1 MKMLFPAA
9 ALLTAA
15 LLAGPA
21 AASEEIRFVG
31 KSVMFST
38 NTITSNLL
46 GSHEHTVLMKA
57 LRSVGL
63 EQSLLHQGLYTLFA
77 PDDAAFAKLPQDY
90 SESIFRRV
98 NRYEMAKLLSCHIVA
113 EGNLAGRKL
122 LDALKLDKALTL
134 KTLGGCLLRLEF
146 REGSVHVSDE
156 SGNEGKIL
164 EADILQTNGM
174 IQLTDRVFVPKT

>member
-1 MKMLFPAA
+1 MKIRAA

-21 AASEEIRFVG
+21 AASEEIRFFG

-38 NTITSNLL
+38 NSITGNLL
-46 GSHEHTVLMKA
+46 ESHEHKVLMKA

-63 EQSLLHQGLYTLFA
+63 EQSLLHRGLYTLFA
-77 PDDAAFAKLPQDY
+77 PNDAAFAGLPQDY

-98 NRYEMAKLLSCHIVA
+98 NRPEMAKLLSCHIVA
-113 EGNLAGRKL
+113 EGDLAGRRL

-134 KTLGGCLLRLEF
+134 KTLGGCLLRLEL
-146 REGSVHVSDE
+146 REGSVYVTGE
-156 SGNEGKIL
+156 SGKEGKIL